1 MSIHIQFGF
10 SLRKPFF
17 TGWRHFTGFIPI
29 FANHGGRLG
38 KSMIFFRKERPRQ
51 SDCVWV
57 TADAA
62 AIICSHHRRRFCG
75 SSPRVI
81 IFLEPPRCLTQRW
94 WGIHLNYKIIQPFTA
109 AGERDRPLRRFSLS
123 RSAPA
128 GECAES
134 KDVRSVRCVYAS
146 LVHRLGRHA
155 RMEKSS
161 SLAKSKH
168 LSQVDSLIIFCP
180 TDLEKNE
187 FSPRAAPVSARAKST
202 RSLARSRLLLH
213 F

>member
-1 MSIHIQFGF
+1 
-10 SLRKPFF
+10 
-17 TGWRHFTGFIPI
+17 
-29 FANHGGRLG
+29 
-38 KSMIFFRKERPRQ
+38 MIFFRKERPRQ
-51 SDCVWV
+51 SVCVWV

-123 RSAPA
+123 LCSGWRMCWKQRCEERALCVRFSGSQAWPARKDGKEQLAGKKQAPLSGGFLNYFLSDRPWEKWIFPARRTGLRSR
-128 GECAES
+128 
-134 KDVRSVRCVYAS
+134 KV
-146 LVHRLGRHA
+146 
-155 RMEKSS
+155 
-161 SLAKSKH
+161 
-168 LSQVDSLIIFCP
+168 
-180 TDLEKNE
+180 N
-187 FSPRAAPVSARAKST
+187 
-202 RSLARSRLLLH
+202 SLARSRLLLH